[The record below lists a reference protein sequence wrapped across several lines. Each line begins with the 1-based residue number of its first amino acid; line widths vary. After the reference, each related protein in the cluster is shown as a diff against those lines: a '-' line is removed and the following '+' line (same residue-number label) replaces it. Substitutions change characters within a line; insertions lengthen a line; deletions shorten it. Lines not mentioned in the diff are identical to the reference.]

1 MARGDLLGVVSFDG
15 VLVLGD
21 DLVGV
26 LPGVD
31 VALAE
36 AGGFGGGDMSLD
48 LAAAA
53 SGETAGLMKPPA
65 VSMLASS
72 GVPTG
77 LGLVAV
83 WLPGL
88 DSLVVP
94 ERSG

>member
-31 VALAE
+31 VALAD

-53 SGETAGLMKPPA
+53 SGGRAAGAGRAA
-65 VSMLASS
+65 V
-72 GVPTG
+72 
-77 LGLVAV
+77 
-83 WLPGL
+83 PGL
-88 DSLVVP
+88 ARIHIGRCR
-94 ERSG
+94 RSG